1 MKIRYKNICKAI
13 LRESRRTGTDERILI
28 RGWIELFEKTRVVG
42 WSRDEFLDCMIKVK
56 KEDEETNK

>member
-13 LRESRRTGTDERILI
+13 LRESKLKGTDVRILI

-56 KEDEETNK
+56 EEDEETNK